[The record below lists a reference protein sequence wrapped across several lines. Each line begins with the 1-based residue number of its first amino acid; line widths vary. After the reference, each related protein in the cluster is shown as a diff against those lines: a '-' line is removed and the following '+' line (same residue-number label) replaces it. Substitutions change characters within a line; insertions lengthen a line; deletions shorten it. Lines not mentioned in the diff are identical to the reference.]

1 MLRGG
6 VELVGR
12 VMGGAVMLAAVLSGV
27 VGVPVASAGTDGQGI
42 GLEYSAPV
50 RYVEVCG
57 DNQAK
62 PPAYACMGGPV
73 AESSPAPPYQTAWFV
88 SGSDVIYGNSPPQ
101 ASPHWW
107 WVGQVHIWTY
117 SSTTSQTSSTY
128 VGDTVCVIPTSQSGN
143 WVGCKFIT
151 IAQPSP
157 PPPPPTPSPPSYP
170 PPTSP
175 PASSAPST
183 SVSPAPSACGEPS
196 GTSHGLRLQAA
207 VRRAKSARKAKITV
221 GYRQRAIVSGR
232 VLTAG
237 GSPVPGAT
245 VCITA
250 RNDVLGAR
258 ALRIAT
264 VTTDAHGR
272 FSYAWRATCSRR
284 LWLTS
289 DAGGGLGSA
298 TVLVS
303 VRASVS
309 VQATPTS
316 LFNGQV
322 MTLTGHLQGGPLP
335 RGAIVEMQVFRGT
348 YWETFG
354 TANADRHR
362 IFSFPYRFTNTLTT
376 WTYVFR
382 AFVPPQPGDAFA
394 AGWSRPIPV
403 LVSG

>member
-6 VELVGR
+6 VR
-12 VMGGAVMLAAVLSGV
+12 VVRGVIGGTVMLAAVLSGV
-27 VGVPVASAGTDGQGI
+27 VGVPVASAATDGQGI
-42 GLEYSAPV
+42 GLQYSAPV

-57 DNQAK
+57 DNQSK
-62 PPAYACMGGPV
+62 AYVCLGWPV

-88 SGSDVIYGNSPPQ
+88 NRTDVIYGNSPPQ
-101 ASPHWW
+101 SSPGWW

-117 SSTTSQTSSTY
+117 SSTTSQNSSTY
-128 VGDTVCVIPTSQSGN
+128 VGDTVCVVPTSQSGD
-143 WVGCKFIT
+143 WVGCRFIT

-157 PPPPPTPSPPSYP
+157 PPSPPPTPSPPSYP
-170 PPTSP
+170 TPSPTPVSSP
-175 PASSAPST
+175 APT
-183 SVSPAPSACGEPS
+183 SVSPAPSACGDPS
-196 GTSHGLRLQAA
+196 GASHGLELQAT
-207 VRRAKSARKAKITV
+207 VRRARSARKRTITV

-258 ALRIAT
+258 ALQIGT

-289 DAGGGLGSA
+289 DAGGGLASA
-298 TVLVS
+298 SVLVR

-309 VQATPTS
+309 AEATPTS

-322 MTLTGHLQGGPLP
+322 MTLTGQLKGGPLP

-348 YWETFG
+348 RWETFG
-354 TANADRHR
+354 TANAGRHR
-362 IFSFPYRFTNTLTT
+362 VFSFPYRFTDTLTT

-394 AGWSRPIPV
+394 AGWSRAIPV